1 MRNFISRLVRGAPA
15 KEATATDAKIDRI
28 AIQLEEQQRLHKR
41 VVKQITAQTQMI
53 QAVTTEM
60 IPEIWR
66 EIDGLKVEVSKLKT
80 GKHKKWRASSETMEA
95 LVYNKLG
102 DDKQC

>member
-1 MRNFISRLVRGAPA
+1 MINFISRLVRGASA
-15 KEATATDAKIDRI
+15 KEAKAVDSRIDLI
-28 AIQLEEQQRLHKR
+28 AAQLEEQQRLHKR
-41 VVKQITAQTQMI
+41 VIKQITTQTQMV

-80 GKHKKWRASSETMEA
+80 GQHKKWRAKSKTMQA
-95 LVYNKLG
+95 LVYDKL
-102 DDKQC
+102 DERKEL